1 MHFLKFS
8 TEGVFC
14 GIKVKIK
21 SQKIINLQRDNRIV
35 IMLESGTHYEELHG
49 LVLEG
54 EAEISTDKELIIK
67 IMNQITAKYKTKR
80 DKQDIAKQ
88 ANKRVNVKV
97 KVKKII
103 SWDIGKS

>member
-1 MHFLKFS
+1 
-8 TEGVFC
+8 
-14 GIKVKIK
+14 
-21 SQKIINLQRDNRIV
+21 
-35 IMLESGTHYEELHG
+35 
-49 LVLEG
+49 
-54 EAEISTDKELIIK
+54 
-67 IMNQITAKYKTKR
+67 MNQITAKYKTKR